1 MILFTQTFEVAV
13 ETMMEAGEA
22 VEQILLDNP
31 GGKLVEV
38 KQKAVETKDI
48 EYIKVTIKLEFM
60 SEKRYKKGEIFY

>member
-22 VEQILLDNP
+22 VEEILLNNP

-38 KQKAVETKDI
+38 KQKVVETKEV
-48 EYIKVTIKLEFM
+48 EYIKVSIKLEFV
-60 SEKRYKKGEIFY
+60 SEKLYKKGQLV

>member
-22 VEQILLDNP
+22 VEEILLNNP

-38 KQKAVETKDI
+38 KQKVVETKEM
-48 EYIKVTIKLEFM
+48 EYINEAFENCLFPTGFA
-60 SEKRYKKGEIFY
+60 

>member
-22 VEQILLDNP
+22 VEEILLNNP

-38 KQKAVETKDI
+38 KQKVVETKEM
-48 EYIKVTIKLEFM
+48 EYIKVSIKLEFV
-60 SEKRYKKGEIFY
+60 SEKLYKKGQLG

>member
-22 VEQILLDNP
+22 VEEILLNNH

-38 KQKAVETKDI
+38 KQKVVETKEM
-48 EYIKVTIKLEFM
+48 EYIKVSIKLEFV
-60 SEKRYKKGEIFY
+60 SEKLYKKGQLV

>member
-22 VEQILLDNP
+22 VEEILLNNP

-38 KQKAVETKDI
+38 KQKVVETKEM
-48 EYIKVTIKLEFM
+48 EYIKVSIKLEFV
-60 SEKRYKKGEIFY
+60 SEKLYKKGQLV

>member
-22 VEQILLDNP
+22 VEEILLNNP

-38 KQKAVETKDI
+38 KQKVVETKEM
-48 EYIKVTIKLEFM
+48 EYIKVSIKLEFVN
-60 SEKRYKKGEIFY
+60 EKLYKKGQLV

>member
-22 VEQILLDNP
+22 VEEILVNNP

-38 KQKAVETKDI
+38 KQKVVETKEM
-48 EYIKVTIKLEFM
+48 EYIKVSIKLEFV
-60 SEKRYKKGEIFY
+60 SEKLYKKGQLV